1 MKTLAI
7 AALVLG
13 SASAGAPAAVFKH
26 VDQRTHE
33 VSYANFLPPGWPA
46 RELTLPRSP
55 EPRRTRHS
63 SSSPMDDSP
72 PARPERLLGADTF
85 PRIDPE
91 QQRKLDVDRRKI
103 LGDEL
108 MSVQAALQQAQSRSD
123 APDVINRHRADV
135 EALLREL
142 ARVK

>member
-1 MKTLAI
+1 MKKLAL
-7 AALVLG
+7 AALVLATA
-13 SASAGAPAAVFKH
+13 SASAPAAVFKH
-26 VDQRTHE
+26 VNQRTHE
-33 VSYANFLPPGWPA
+33 VSYANYLPPGWPA

-55 EPRRTRHS
+55 EPQRSRRGTG
-63 SSSPMDDSP
+63 SPIDDSP
-72 PARPERLLGADTF
+72 PVRPERLLDADAF

-108 MSVQAALQQAQSRSD
+108 MSVQVALQQAQSRRD
-123 APDVINRHRADV
+123 APDVISRHRADV

-142 ARVK
+142 GRVK